1 MGYEPDRMFKR
12 RAISASFVGVAAAS
26 WAFHMYL
33 WQSFLQSN
41 PQTPN
46 PDTGFSYVMNNHGFY
61 YYLTAIQTTQLG
73 LMVYLAGGAFLLAT
87 LVNGRT
93 PEKQAWEVYAKPV
106 QAPAAFIVIPCLIW
120 LVILSLCSYAWASR
134 LVQSN
139 LVIAQ

>member
-1 MGYEPDRMFKR
+1 
-12 RAISASFVGVAAAS
+12 
-26 WAFHMYL
+26 
-33 WQSFLQSN
+33 
-41 PQTPN
+41 
-46 PDTGFSYVMNNHGFY
+46 MNNHGFY